1 MVPRRLV
8 VHVTLEDAWV
18 SQDGGTFLRNVWPM
32 YVHELS
38 GFGADFYHLDAVGRW
53 QPDLA
58 EQWSARIT
66 PADNL
71 RDVHSHDH
79 AEQPFQ
85 RGHVIRVAAERV
97 GFVCVGVRPFRY
109 MPDGFDYT
117 IAELFVVHRYR
128 GAGAAQQAVGAVLRR
143 YPGRGHLR
151 AIRGNA
157 RAIAFWRRALPAL
170 GVRQL
175 SEAQEPD
182 ELVWTFRTD
191 GPRGVAY

>member
-1 MVPRRLV
+1 

-18 SQDGGTFLRNVWPM
+18 SQDGGAFLRNVWPM

-38 GFGADFYHLDAVGRW
+38 GFGADFYQLDGIGRW
-53 QPDLA
+53 QPDIV
-58 EQWSARIT
+58 EQWIARIT
-66 PADNL
+66 PAANL
-71 RDVHSHDH
+71 RGVRSHDH

-143 YPGRGHLR
+143 YPGRGHLC

-175 SEAQEPD
+175 SEAQEPG

-191 GPRGVAY
+191 GPTGVAY

>member
-18 SQDGGTFLRNVWPM
+18 SRDGGTFLRNVWPM

-58 EQWSARIT
+58 EQWIARIT

-71 RDVHSHDH
+71 RDVHSHDY

-143 YPGRGHLR
+143 YPGRGHLS
-151 AIRGNA
+151 ALRGNA
-157 RAIAFWRRALPAL
+157 RAIAFWRRTLPAL

-175 SEAQEPD
+175 SEAQEPG

-191 GPRGVAY
+191 G